1 MPGGSITVLEFKA
14 LFRLRDVLQSA
25 NSFDQILDA
34 ACDVLAEVLDVSRV
48 SVQIFSPSGETRFQA
63 SRGLSE
69 SYRRLIEERWRVT
82 FDPQAPRT
90 FISPRLEGDE
100 REPLWREIVGE
111 GIRALISVPLVAQEK
126 LLGKVVAYR
135 DQPHDFSRHEIELME
150 VIANI
155 VAIAV
160 SRQQSDEARDQ
171 ALAELRRAQE
181 ELKTYHDLMTH
192 DVTNFA
198 ATLSGLMERLL
209 AGTGGTLTTEQETLL
224 RRAAR
229 QVYQLTRL
237 ADNAKQL
244 SRIRERGLAPSGSPL
259 DLCDIVNRMARIVRA
274 AQFDRPLRVEIRC
287 PPGLRIPGVPFI
299 ESVFL
304 NLFDNAV
311 RHTPGQGGVQVE
323 VEAAGMEARTRIA
336 VRGGPPPDEEMLA
349 HLFERYQPG
358 ARSTGSGLGLALI
371 REIVERAGGEVRV
384 GRADAFGMK
393 VFEVTLTLPS
403 VEG

>member
-1 MPGGSITVLEFKA
+1 MSGGSITVLEFKA

-25 NSFDQILDA
+25 KSFEQILDA

-48 SVQIFSPSGETRFQA
+48 SVQIFSASGETRFQA

-82 FDPQAPRT
+82 FDPRT
-90 FISPRLEGDE
+90 PQTFVSPRLEGDE
-100 REPLWREIVGE
+100 REPLWREIVAE
-111 GIRALISVPLVAQEK
+111 GIRALISVPLVAHEE

-135 DQPHDFSRHEIELME
+135 DQPHDFSRHEIELAEM
-150 VIANI
+150 IAHV
-155 VAIAV
+155 VAIEV
-160 SRQQSDEARDQ
+160 SRHQSDEARDR
-171 ALAELRRAQE
+171 ALGELRGAQG
-181 ELKTYHDLMTH
+181 ELKAYHDLMTH

-209 AGTGGTLTTEQETLL
+209 ARAEGALTPAQETLL
-224 RRAAR
+224 RRATR

-244 SRIRERGLAPSGSPL
+244 SRIRERGLAPSGTPL
-259 DLCDIVNRMARIVRA
+259 DLCDIVNRMAHIVRA
-274 AQFDRPLRVEIRC
+274 AHFDRPLRVEVRC
-287 PPGLRIPGVPFI
+287 PPGLKVPGVPFI

-311 RHTPGQGGVQVE
+311 RHTPGQGVVQVE
-323 VEAAGMEARTRIA
+323 LEAAAVEGRTWIA
-336 VRGGPPPDEEMLA
+336 VRGGPPPDEELLS
-349 HLFERYQPG
+349 HLFERYRPG

-384 GRADAFGMK
+384 GRADAFGEK